1 MASSS
6 LSVVTLSHLHSGAS
20 MKQPHEKLEEFPK
33 VPDGTLRSDSI
44 PMESFAAAAIQNEST
59 PSWKPSTAERRYFGL
74 L

>member
-1 MASSS
+1 
-6 LSVVTLSHLHSGAS
+6 

-59 PSWKPSTAERRYFGL
+59 PSWKPSSAERRYFGL